1 MRAVTLE
8 VVKAGPVEKNME
20 RVNDELDV
28 DLGAGEDSESETSEL
43 SIEELEKLFADLN

>member
-8 VVKAGPVEKNME
+8 AVKAGTVENNME
-20 RVNDELDV
+20 RVNDERDV
-28 DLGAGEDSESETSEL
+28 DSGVDEESESETSEL